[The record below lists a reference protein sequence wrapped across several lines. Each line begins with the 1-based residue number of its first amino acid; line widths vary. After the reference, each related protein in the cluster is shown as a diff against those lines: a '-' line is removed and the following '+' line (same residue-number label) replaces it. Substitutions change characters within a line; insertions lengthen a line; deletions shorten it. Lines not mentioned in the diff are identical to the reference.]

1 MLNNKKRSTPNSHP
15 KSEPI
20 VIKISRKILFL
31 ILGVCILTLIISF
44 LSLSITLF
52 TPIKVNGSISK
63 VEKQLAELITLWQ
76 AGGLNTNNQTN
87 EISSTD
93 SNIDKVPS
101 IAEPYIKEELET
113 ISSLIKETIESES
126 IIADA
131 MLELD
136 ASGLNVKGD
145 TSNIQI
151 NSVSNSEKVMQDIKN
166 QSRYINKI
174 FFGTKSDNFIVV
186 PSAKASE
193 SYEPTQEQWYKL
205 AANSVGEV
213 KWSQI
218 KQDEFTK
225 EYIITGS
232 MAVKSK
238 ERVVGV
244 LGVQVSLS
252 KMK

>member
-151 NSVSNSEKVMQDIKN
+151 NSVSNSEKIMQDIKN

-174 FFGTKSDNFIVV
+174 FFGTKSDNFVVV

-205 AANSVGEV
+205 AANSAGEV